1 MTGIL
6 EKIHTA
12 GFSLYLY
19 GFSAIDSWLGG
30 RIWSGTDIQI
40 LTNAG
45 TADLAKL
52 FEDLRYPGADF
63 AEAALDDNNVTYYF
77 NNADSIHDV
86 YPSFKILEFYKECKT
101 GVFHDPGGIYSQ
113 LKEIR
118 RGLQE
123 NKNGQN
129 SLTVVNLFEIF
140 TDSLNSNFELN
151 RALMDAALILAKY
164 FLPEAGAELQLDK
177 IIKLFNGLRK
187 GAILSQEEQRSF
199 LCALMTSVNPGLGLE
214 LLKKSGFIGEHW
226 NELALLE
233 EAEHDKDFH
242 PEGNAWEHTLE
253 TFRYRKIASRNG
265 DAGSCARSYDLVLSL
280 GLLLHDI
287 GKPMAISAG
296 SRRFDSHAELGEIQ
310 VRKFLG
316 RLGFNISLIN
326 DVCFLVKNHM
336 LVAALPR
343 LPHFRTA
350 EIMSSP
356 LFPTLLELY
365 RCDESSSFKGMD
377 GYYESSAV
385 YQSFLRNRR
394 NPYRSADGK
403 KLNRMSF
410 TKV

>member
-19 GFSAIDSWLGG
+19 GFSAIDSWL
-30 RIWSGTDIQI
+30 SGKTLPGADIQV

-63 AEAALDDNNVTYYF
+63 AEAALDDNNITYYF
-77 NNADSIHDV
+77 YCADSIHEIST
-86 YPSFKILEFYKECKT
+86 SFKILNFYKDCKT
-101 GVFHDPGGIYSQ
+101 GVFHDPGGIYPQ
-113 LKEIR
+113 LVEIR
-118 RGLQE
+118 RGLQI
-123 NKNGQN
+123 NK
-129 SLTVVNLFEIF
+129 TEIAVNLPEFF
-140 TDSLNSNFELN
+140 LYGLNSNFELN

-164 FLPEAGAELQLDK
+164 IHPETKVELQLNK
-177 IIKLFNGLRK
+177 VLKLFSSLRK

-214 LLKKSGFIGEHW
+214 LLKESGFIREYW

-233 EAEHDKDFH
+233 KADHDKDFH

-253 TFRYRKIASRNG
+253 TFRYRKTASRNS
-265 DAGSCARSYDLVLSL
+265 DTDCSYTRSYDLRLSL

-287 GKPMAISAG
+287 GKPMAVSAG

-310 VRKFLG
+310 VRRFLG

-343 LPHFRTA
+343 LPLFRTA
-350 EIMSSP
+350 EIMSSE
-356 LFPTLLELY
+356 LFPALLELY

-377 GYYESSAV
+377 GYYESSAA
-385 YQSFLRNRR
+385 YKSFLRNRR
-394 NPYRSADGK
+394 NPYQTADGK
-403 KLNRMSF
+403 KINQMSF
-410 TKV
+410 VKI